1 MVVDRTL
8 AGIVHKALHVVR
20 PQFRLDL
27 HHGHHGI
34 AHWSRV
40 WLHGRRLAQA
50 LDVNPAVLAWFAYLH
65 DSQRQDEGTDRGHG
79 SRAADFAVRL
89 RQRGVIQELAPREFE
104 WLCEAMRLHSDGHTE
119 GEPALRACW
128 DADRLDLGR
137 VGVRPA
143 PRYLCSELAREPRT
157 IARAVALTDAA
168 LRRRR
173 GGRGPVT

>member
-1 MVVDRTL
+1 MVVDRAL
-8 AGIVHKALHVVR
+8 SAIVHKALHVVR

-65 DSQRQDEGTDRGHG
+65 DSQRLDEGTDRGHG

-89 RQRGVIQELAPREFE
+89 RQRCVIQELAPREFE

-137 VGVRPA
+137 VGIRPA
-143 PRYLCSELAREPRT
+143 PRYLCSELARQPRT
-157 IARAVALTDAA
+157 IAAAVALTDAA
-168 LRRRR
+168 LQRRR
-173 GGRGPVT
+173 GGRGPVA